1 MFNQTSNC
9 GTKVYSFVHISSLES
24 TGKLNKEICGWKE
37 SVGKICI
44 VANVGMDILEN
55 TFIAS
60 PKQNGNHWVCFVINI
75 AEARIHYYD
84 SLGWKI
90 PQDFLKTIE
99 FIIKHIKAHYECFKG
114 CCKVESVHCEEAHSG
129 KKKSK
134 CNQNCYRNAPFQG
147 PNMEICGVVCS

>member
-24 TGKLNKEICGWKE
+24 TGKLNK
-37 SVGKICI
+37 
-44 VANVGMDILEN
+44 
-55 TFIAS
+55 FIAS
-60 PKQNGNHWVCFVINI
+60 PKQNGNHWVCFMISI

-99 FIIKHIKAHYECFKG
+99 FIIKHIKAHYECLKG
-114 CCKVESVHCEEAHSG
+114 YFKVESVHCEEAHSG
-129 KKKSK
+129 KK
-134 CNQNCYRNAPFQG
+134 NQNVTKTATEMLLFKVPTWRYVA
-147 PNMEICGVVCS
+147 